1 MQYTYYNVA
10 MAKAQPFSFRPSKRL
25 DERLNSLA
33 ARTGLSKTAIL
44 ETLADEAERTRRYPG
59 IAFRGPDLARRAWL
73 LGTSL
78 DVWQVIGELR
88 NFGDD
93 AGRMA
98 SETEVPLRQIE
109 LAKAYY
115 REFGEEIDRNLALND
130 RSLEELARE
139 YPFIQQHVVRL

>member
-1 MQYTYYNVA
+1 

-33 ARTGLSKTAIL
+33 ARTGLSKTAII
-44 ETLADEAERTRRYPG
+44 ENLADEAERTRRYPG

>member
-78 DVWQVIGELR
+78 DVWEVFRGLR
-88 NFGDD
+88 DFAYD
-93 AGRMA
+93 AERMA
-98 SETEVPLRQIE
+98 SETEVPLRQIQ
-109 LAKAYY
+109 LAQAYY
-115 REFGEEIDRNLALND
+115 TEFRDEIDHSLALND
-130 RSLEELARE
+130 RSLDELARE
-139 YPFIQQHVVRL
+139 YPFIQQHIVRL

>member
-1 MQYTYYNVA
+1 

>member
-139 YPFIQQHVVRL
+139 YPFIQQHVVRP

>member
-1 MQYTYYNVA
+1 

-33 ARTGLSKTAIL
+33 ARTGLSKTAII
-44 ETLADEAERTRRYPG
+44 ENLADEAERTRRYPG

-115 REFGEEIDRNLALND
+115 REFSEEIDRNLALND

>member
-1 MQYTYYNVA
+1 
-10 MAKAQPFSFRPSKRL
+10 MAKAQPFSFRPSKEL
-25 DERLNSLA
+25 DARLNSLA

-44 ETLADEAERTRRYPG
+44 ESLADEAERTRRYPG

-88 NFGDD
+88 NFGAD

>member
-1 MQYTYYNVA
+1 

-44 ETLADEAERTRRYPG
+44 ENLADEAERTRRYPG

>member
-115 REFGEEIDRNLALND
+115 REFSEEIDRNLALND

>member
-1 MQYTYYNVA
+1 

-115 REFGEEIDRNLALND
+115 REFSEEIDRNLALND

>member
-1 MQYTYYNVA
+1 

-44 ETLADEAERTRRYPG
+44 ESLADEAERTRRYPG

>member
-1 MQYTYYNVA
+1 

-44 ETLADEAERTRRYPG
+44 ENLADEAERTRRYPG

-115 REFGEEIDRNLALND
+115 REFREEIDRNLALND
-130 RSLEELARE
+130 RSLDELARE
-139 YPFIQQHVVRL
+139 YPFIQQHVVRV

>member
-1 MQYTYYNVA
+1 

-44 ETLADEAERTRRYPG
+44 EALADEAERTRRYPG